1 MTKDQLDLLQE
12 HLDVGKG
19 RMELVQQDVDRC
31 LQINGQSA
39 DGHCRKGQLLL
50 QLSRPWDA
58 KDAFRVAIELDKNNK
73 EAAAGYQRC
82 LTVLDQDVH
91 QARVRIS
98 QQPGVRR
105 CLQDQRMK
113 EALKLMQE
121 DPMQARR

>member
-1 MTKDQLDLLQE
+1 MKWIALYFKSC
-12 HLDVGKG
+12 V
-19 RMELVQQDVDRC
+19 C
-31 LQINGQSA
+31 LSAA
-39 DGHCRKGQLLL
+39 DGHCKKGQLLL

-58 KDAFRVAIELDKNNK
+58 KDAFRAAIELDKNSK

-98 QQPGVRR
+98 QQPGVQR
-105 CLQDQRMK
+105 CLQDHRMK

-121 DPMQARR
+121 DPMQARRLMRDSVEDGSSIIHSH